1 MLTRLLKEEYSIEDP
16 VVVNLVYEKIYDNF
30 IKMVDGK
37 DNGVE

>member
-1 MLTRLLKEEYSIEDP
+1 MLEKDYNIKDMQIID
-16 VVVNLVYEKIYDNF
+16 LVYEKIYDNF

>member
-1 MLTRLLKEEYSIEDP
+1 MLDKDYNIKDIQIID
-16 VVVNLVYEKIYDNF
+16 LVYEKIYDNF

>member
-1 MLTRLLKEEYSIEDP
+1 MLEKDYNIKDIQIID
-16 VVVNLVYEKIYDNF
+16 LVYEKIYDNF